1 MILANGLYGNPGG
14 HKPTPRPTPTPTAAQ
29 RRVVDTWA
37 ARRLADI
44 PKPELE
50 TALEKVSAHPD
61 AYTEGYSRPKATRER
76 LAAELAS
83 RP

>member
-14 HKPTPRPTPTPTAAQ
+14 HKPAPRPTPTPTAAQ

-37 ARRLADI
+37 TRRLADI

-50 TALEKVSAHPD
+50 TALLKVSAHPD
-61 AYTEGYSRPKATRER
+61 AHSAGYSRAKATRER
-76 LAAELAS
+76 IAAELAT
-83 RP
+83 R